1 MVVVYDDCY
10 TEHLS
15 GIAHPESPDRVSAII
30 SHLESEGL
38 LNSRI
43 GARDAEDHEILRVH
57 SLDYLEK
64 VKREIGALGESDVDT
79 LSTGDTIID
88 ASSLRV
94 ARRSAGGTLAAMEY
108 AVANDTAAFAV
119 VRPPGH
125 HAEPRNGMGFCVFN
139 NVAIAARAYAE
150 QARDRALVIDFDYH
164 HGNGTQAM
172 ARAGVSFISTH
183 ASPAYPGTGN
193 VAENRLAY
201 DGAIVNCPLPAG
213 GYPTEAFLATWQ
225 SLLEGVAEH
234 VHPGL
239 LLVSAGY
246 DFAAGDPVGDL
257 GIDGPLAARELARMI
272 RELADRYTKG
282 RVVYSLEGGYDPRI
296 LAACVAETVRVH
308 DATTLNVGAFAMKS
322 IPKAQR
328 AVLDQVAAWMW

>member
-1 MVVVYDDCY
+1 MLVVYDDCY

-57 SLDYLEK
+57 SVDYLEK
-64 VKREIGALGESDVDT
+64 VKREVGALGETDVDT

-108 AVANDTAAFAV
+108 AVANDTAAFAI

-125 HAEPRNGMGFCVFN
+125 HAEPRHGMGFCVFN
-139 NVAIAARAYAE
+139 NVGIAARAYAE

-183 ASPAYPGTGN
+183 ASPAYPGTGD
-193 VAENRLAY
+193 VAENRLAF

-225 SLLEGVAEH
+225 SLMEGVAEH

-272 RELADRYTKG
+272 RELADRFTKG
-282 RVVYSLEGGYDPRI
+282 RVVYSLEGGYDPPI

-308 DATTLNVGAFAMKS
+308 DAATREVGAFAMKS

>member
-1 MVVVYDDCY
+1 VVVVYDDCY
-10 TEHLS
+10 TDHLS
-15 GIAHPESPDRVSAII
+15 GISHPESPDRVTAIVQ
-30 SHLESEGL
+30 HLEAKGL
-38 LNSRI
+38 FGSRI

-108 AVANDTAAFAV
+108 AVAHDTAAFAV

-125 HAEPRNGMGFCVFN
+125 HAEPRHGMGFCVFN
-139 NVAIAARAYAE
+139 NVGIAARAFTE
-150 QARDRALVIDFDYH
+150 QTRDRALVIDFDYH

-183 ASPAYPGTGN
+183 ASPAYPGTGDTR
-193 VAENRLAY
+193 ENRLAY
-201 DGAIVNCPLPAG
+201 DGAVINCPLPAG

-225 SLLEGVAEH
+225 LLLEGVAEH
-234 VHPGL
+234 VHPSL

-246 DFAAGDPVGDL
+246 DFALGDPVGDL
-257 GIDGPLAARELARMI
+257 GIDGPVAARELARMI
-272 RELADRYTKG
+272 REVADRYTRG
-282 RVVYSLEGGYDPRI
+282 RVVYSLEGGYDPQI
-296 LAACVAETVRVH
+296 LADCVEATVRVH
-308 DATTLNVGAFAMKS
+308 DGPSQNVDAFAAKS
-322 IPKAQR
+322 IPKPQR
-328 AVLDQVAAWMW
+328 AVIDQVAAWMW